1 MADKTTPERHQA
13 IQGPIQGPI
22 KGIVAWFANNGVA
35 ANLIMSIIIVGGL
48 MTLPGIKKEIFPE
61 YSADI
66 VTVTVEYR
74 GAAPEEVEDGVCIRI
89 EEAIQAVDGIKR
101 IKSSAKENVG
111 SVIIEALPGY
121 DTRKLLDDVKSKVD
135 AIDTFPEETER
146 PVVRELTNRFQV
158 INVSI
163 SGETDEFTL
172 KRLGE
177 RVRDEILLLP
187 GITQAELK
195 NARPYEISIELSED
209 SLRRHG
215 LTFDYVSRAVQRAS
229 LDLPGGSLKTEG
241 GEILL
246 RTKGQAYRGQEF
258 ESLALRTRPDGTKL
272 RVGDVARVRDAFE
285 EVDQW
290 ARLDGRPAVLVQV
303 FRVGDQSALDV
314 SATVH
319 EYVAEAA
326 RRMPE
331 GITLTTWQDNAE
343 YLRGR
348 MDLLLRNGRNGLI
361 LVFVVLALFLRLRLA
376 FWVTI
381 GIPISFLGTI
391 ALMPVLG
398 VSVSMISLFSFIL
411 VLGIVVDDA
420 IVVGENIFAK
430 QQTMPDRRRA
440 AILGTKEVAI
450 PVIFG
455 VLTTVA
461 AFSPMLFVP
470 GYFGRIFR
478 VIPCIVIPTLL
489 FSLVES
495 KLVLPSHLS
504 HGRGTRKKS
513 ARPNLIVRVW
523 EGFFNFFSGGL
534 DWFIRRIYRPSL
546 EIALEWR
553 YLTVAAALATLFLTV
568 GMVAGGKIKLAFF
581 PKVEGDYLVG
591 AIEMPL
597 ETPIEVTEKAVRQ
610 IEASALKLRR
620 EIEKET
626 GRPVFRHILTAV
638 GEQPFRTI
646 QSRNSGNL
654 SSSFIAPHIGEVDI
668 ELVSSEDRSV
678 TGIELANRWRELAG
692 SIPGA
697 VELKFTSDLM
707 SSGDAID
714 IQLSGVDTEQLRAL
728 AAEIK
733 TKLVEYPGVFDITDS
748 FRGGKPEIK
757 LSITSRAEALG
768 LSLQDL
774 ARQVR
779 QGFYGEQAQRI
790 QRGRDDIRVMVRYPE
805 SARRSLGDLE
815 TMRVRTPSGAEVPFS
830 SVAEAQSGRGFA
842 SITRVDRRRTINVQ
856 ADVDEAV
863 ANANEI
869 IAELQSGYLPGLMAE
884 NPGVAYTFE
893 GQQKEQR
900 ESMTGLADGFTIALL
915 VIYALMAV
923 PFRSYIQPLIV
934 MSAVP
939 FGIVGAVW
947 GHVIMGI
954 DMSIL
959 SLCGMVALTGVVVN
973 DSLVLVSYIN
983 SHRRDGMPL
992 LQAVRGAGL
1001 VRFRPILLTSLTTAA
1016 GITPLMLEKSVQA
1029 QFLIPMAVALAFGV
1043 LFATVISLVLV
1054 PASYLIIEDIQ
1065 WPFRWLYGRE
1075 PDSAVGI
1082 FETAQGAQPAV
1093 TPGSI
1098 GASQPVD
1105 DVGATVSADG
1115 GADGREGFENEPT
1128 EPLSRRRE

>member
-1 MADKTTPERHQA
+1 MADRTTPERSR
-13 IQGPIQGPI
+13 PLR
-22 KGIVAWFANNGVA
+22 GIVAWFVNNGVA
-35 ANLIMSIIIVGGL
+35 ANLLMAIIVVGGL
-48 MTLPGIKKEIFPE
+48 MMLPGIKKEIFPE

-66 VTVTVEYR
+66 VTVSVEYR
-74 GAAPEEVEDGVCIRI
+74 GAAPEEVEDGVCIRV

-101 IKSSAKENVG
+101 IKSTAKENVG
-111 SVIIEALPGY
+111 SVIVEVLPGY

-135 AIDTFPEETER
+135 AIDTFPEETEK

-163 SGETDEFTL
+163 SGEADELTL

-195 NARPYEISIELSED
+195 NARPYEISIEVAED
-209 SLRRHG
+209 ALRRHG
-215 LTFDYVSRAVQRAS
+215 LTFDYVSRAVRRAS

-258 ESLALRTRPDGTKL
+258 EALTLLTRPDGTKL
-272 RVGDVARVRDAFE
+272 ELGDVARVRDAFE

-290 ARLDGRPAVLVQV
+290 ARLDGKPTVLVQV

-314 SATVH
+314 SATIH
-319 EYVAEAA
+319 EYVAQAA
-326 RRMPE
+326 KRIPE

-348 MDLLLRNGRNGLI
+348 MELLLRNAQNGLI

-391 ALMPVLG
+391 ALMPVVG
-398 VSVSMISLFSFIL
+398 VSVNMISLFSFIL

-420 IVVGENIFAK
+420 IVVGENIFSK
-430 QQTMPDRRRA
+430 QQIMPDRRRA
-440 AILGTKEVAI
+440 AILGAKEVVI
-450 PVIFG
+450 PVVFG

-470 GYFGRIFR
+470 GYFGRIWR

-504 HGRGTRKKS
+504 HGHEKRTSSGP
-513 ARPNLIVRVW
+513 PNLFIRLW
-523 EGFFNFFSGGL
+523 NSFFNIFSGSL
-534 DWFIRRIYRPSL
+534 DWFIRRVYRPSL
-546 EIALEWR
+546 DFALAWR
-553 YLTVAAALATLFLTV
+553 YLTVAVALATLFVTIGIIV
-568 GMVAGGKIKLAFF
+568 GGRVKLVFF
-581 PKVEGDYLVG
+581 PKVESDYLVG

-610 IEASALKLRR
+610 IEASALKLQQ
-620 EIEKET
+620 EIERENA
-626 GRPVFRHILTAV
+626 RPVFRHILTSV

-646 QSRNSGNL
+646 QSRNAGDL

-668 ELVSSEDRSV
+668 ELVVSEERPV
-678 TGIELANRWRELAG
+678 TSTALANRWRELTG
-692 SIPGA
+692 SIRGA
-697 VELKFTSDLM
+697 VELKFTADMM
-707 SSGDAID
+707 SGGDAID
-714 IQLSGVDTEQLRAL
+714 IQLSGVDTEQLRTIATD
-728 AAEIK
+728 IK
-733 TKLVEYPGVFDITDS
+733 SKLSEYPGVFDINDS

-779 QGFYGEQAQRI
+779 QGFYGEQVQRI

-805 SARRSLGDLE
+805 VARRSIGDLE
-815 TMRVRTPSGAEVPFS
+815 TMRIRTPSGAEVPFS
-830 SVAEAQSGRGFA
+830 SVAEAALGRGFA
-842 SITRVDRRRTINVQ
+842 SVTRVDRRRTINVR

-869 IAELQSGYLPGLMAE
+869 IGDLEAGYLPGLIAA
-884 NPGVAYTFE
+884 NQGVAYTFE
-893 GQQKEQR
+893 GQQKEQM
-900 ESMTGLADGFTIALL
+900 ESMAGLADGFTVALL
-915 VIYALMAV
+915 VIYALMAI

-939 FGIVGAVW
+939 FGLVGAVW
-947 GHVIMGI
+947 GHVVMGI
-954 DMSIL
+954 NMSIL
-959 SLCGMVALTGVVVN
+959 SLCGVVALTGVVVN

-983 SHRRDGMPL
+983 SHRREGMPL
-992 LQAVRGAGL
+992 VQAVHEAGL

-1016 GITPLMLEKSVQA
+1016 GITPLMLETSVQA
-1029 QFLIPMAVALAFGV
+1029 QFLIPMAVSLAFGV

-1054 PASYLIIEDIQ
+1054 PASYLIIEDIRR
-1065 WPFRWLYGRE
+1065 PFRWLYGRQ
-1075 PDSAVGI
+1075 PAPAVGVSEAS
-1082 FETAQGAQPAV
+1082 FAVQPGAA
-1093 TPGSI
+1093 TGSS
-1098 GASQPVD
+1098 GASQEGAHRGTPVSPD
-1105 DVGATVSADG
+1105 DDEVLDA
-1115 GADGREGFENEPT
+1115 EPT
-1128 EPLSRRRE
+1128 ESPPRRPDQTEA